1 MGGGCN
7 DGSVTVK
14 PELLE
19 GLAEEYG
26 KAVSIVED
34 IETAI
39 GNLSTSLNENYQGGA
54 TDLYGSGLQRYKDH
68 AEFIRLCLQAG
79 EDYVRYAKDTMCE
92 TDTELSEGYGG

>member
-14 PELLE
+14 PEFLE

-39 GNLSTSLNENYQGGA
+39 GNLSTSLNENYKGGGKERFPCS
-54 TDLYGSGLQRYKDH
+54 T
-68 AEFIRLCLQAG
+68 
-79 EDYVRYAKDTMCE
+79 
-92 TDTELSEGYGG
+92 

>member
-39 GNLSTSLNENYQGGA
+39 GNLSTSLNENY
-54 TDLYGSGLQRYKDH
+54 
-68 AEFIRLCLQAG
+68 
-79 EDYVRYAKDTMCE
+79 
-92 TDTELSEGYGG
+92 

>member
-14 PELLE
+14 PEFLE

-39 GNLSTSLNENYQGGA
+39 GNLSTSLNENY
-54 TDLYGSGLQRYKDH
+54 
-68 AEFIRLCLQAG
+68 
-79 EDYVRYAKDTMCE
+79 
-92 TDTELSEGYGG
+92 